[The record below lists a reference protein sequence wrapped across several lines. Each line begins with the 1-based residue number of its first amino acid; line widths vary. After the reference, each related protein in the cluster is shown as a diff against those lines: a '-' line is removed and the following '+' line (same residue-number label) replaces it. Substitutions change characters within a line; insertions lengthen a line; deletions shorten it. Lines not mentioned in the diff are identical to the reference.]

1 MPNLTPSPCNISDI
15 INEIV
20 KFVDANPN
28 WMENNED
35 MERLSRAYMIL
46 ASMSQPDMVT
56 DEEYEFIMDIHTTIR
71 ENAE

>member
-15 INEIV
+15 LNEIV

-28 WMENNED
+28 WMENDED

-46 ASMSQPDMVT
+46 ASMSSPDMVT
-56 DEEYEFIMDIHTTIR
+56 DEEYEFVMDIHTTIR